1 MKTIE
6 PLTRISFPSKDG
18 NIHELRL
25 WENTSCIN
33 TEDLVDFLRMAWKLD
48 LPNRPSRTPTHTHDL
63 IAADYAGKE
72 GIFRVTGGWWQGTS
86 TLRILSTEKVA
97 AADSSID
104 LFELLAAG
112 IYPQEAVKDLLEG
125 ICNSLFIHYR
135 IRDRLVKM
143 WKDVPFRIKAPTRRS
158 AEGMAFQHRTR
169 LYRGYEWSTIHYT
182 TRVLRRNLR
191 EMSILSNIA
200 NRTEV
205 PEGVR
210 EQCME
215 IQDFVEASYEN
226 AAKAQEKTTAVA
238 KAIMALHTQEK
249 NDETDS

>member
-1 MKTIE
+1 VKTIE
-6 PLTRISFPSKDG
+6 PLVRISYPSKDG

-48 LPNRPSRTPTHTHDL
+48 IPNRSIRMSTKDL
-63 IAADYAGKE
+63 IVADYAGE
-72 GIFRVTGGWWQGTS
+72 GGIFRATGWWRSHS

-112 IYPQEAVKDLLEG
+112 IYPQEAVEDLLEG
-125 ICNSLFIHYR
+125 ICNCLHMNYKVQE
-135 IRDRLVKM
+135 RLVKM
-143 WKDVPFRIKAPTRRS
+143 WKDVPFRIKAPKRRS
-158 AEGMAFQHRTR
+158 AEGMAFQHRER
-169 LYRGYEWSTIHYT
+169 LRRGYDWSTIHYI
-182 TRVLRRNLR
+182 TRALRNNLR
-191 EMSILSNIA
+191 EMSILTNIA
-200 NRTEV
+200 NRTEL

-210 EQCME
+210 EQCIE
-215 IQDFVEASYEN
+215 IQHCVEAAYEN

-238 KAIMALHTQEK
+238 KAVEALHTQEK